1 MEEYV
6 YNVVKE
12 EKKDDDVVMV
22 INDWYDGSD
31 SCNYAMPVAD
41 TPDLP
46 YTIVKETKTDDND
59 VYHEVNYCLWV

>member
-41 TPDLP
+41 TSDLP
-46 YTIVKETKTDDND
+46 YTVVKETKIDDKD
-59 VYHEVNYCLWV
+59 VYHEVNYCL